1 MAEKRIGFEVHKPD
15 DAITNKVLEEE
26 KKELNLHFILYI
38 RTQGSQGKGG
48 RNWILSPPKSLYV

>member
-26 KKELNLHFILYI
+26 KKELNLHFILCI

-48 RNWILSPPKSLYV
+48 RNWI